1 MRGTTHRT
9 ASQELCLTGHPIQKP
24 LRAHRRHRK
33 IKRQTVHEAK
43 TTHPCSRRNVHPRP
57 KNVGSD
63 PAQTP
68 STNRVLSFDGNG
80 SYVSIPSSPL
90 IQNANEITLE
100 AWIYPLLPTTNPNR
114 GWFVAKSDGQ
124 TLSSAR
130 TYELDWLVNG
140 QMIQANLFLGSTT

>member
-1 MRGTTHRT
+1 
-9 ASQELCLTGHPIQKP
+9 
-24 LRAHRRHRK
+24 
-33 IKRQTVHEAK
+33 
-43 TTHPCSRRNVHPRP
+43 
-57 KNVGSD
+57 
-63 PAQTP
+63 
-68 STNRVLSFDGNG
+68 
-80 SYVSIPSSPL
+80 L